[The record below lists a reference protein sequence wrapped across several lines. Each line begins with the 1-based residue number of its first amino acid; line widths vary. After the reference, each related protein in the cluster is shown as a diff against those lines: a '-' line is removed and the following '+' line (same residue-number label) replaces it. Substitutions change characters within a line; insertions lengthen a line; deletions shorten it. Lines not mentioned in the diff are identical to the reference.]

1 MQQQLEDR
9 RLPEHPGQTAF
20 AAGIECILWCVPF
33 LLHHYEQQTPIL
45 FNTSAPKATDGQG
58 SQS

>member
-9 RLPEHPGQTAF
+9 GLPKHPAQTAF
-20 AAGIECILWCVPF
+20 AAGIECILWCVPS
-33 LLHHYEQQTPIL
+33 LLHHYEQQKTIL
-45 FNTSAPKATDGQG
+45 SNTSAPKATDGQG